1 MWAEGKLDEI
11 VAYNEFDAFTTHLLW
26 ARVAHFSGLLSG
38 DEYATEQTMVRSL
51 IEEEIAGGRVH
62 LGKFLDEWNRLLEL
76 TGQTKSE

>member
-1 MWAEGKLDEI
+1 
-11 VAYNEFDAFTTHLLW
+11 
-26 ARVAHFSGLLSG
+26 VAHFSGLLSG